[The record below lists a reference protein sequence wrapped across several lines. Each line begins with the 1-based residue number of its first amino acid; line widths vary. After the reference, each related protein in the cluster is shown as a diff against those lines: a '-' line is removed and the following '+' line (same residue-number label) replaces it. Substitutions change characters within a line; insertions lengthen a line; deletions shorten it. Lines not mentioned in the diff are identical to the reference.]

1 MKILHCHPVVNVR
14 KTGGCPAHRDGVLS
28 SLKCGGFAA
37 EFATAQGAR
46 VTPQAAESRSSSAII
61 SHYSSCN
68 AVSPRDLAEDT
79 QSILKDIGSF
89 KRKYSG

>member
-28 SLKCGGFAA
+28 SLKCGD
-37 EFATAQGAR
+37 FATAQGAR
-46 VTPQAAESRSSSAII
+46 VTLQAAESRSSSAII
-61 SHYSSCN
+61 PHYSSCN
-68 AVSPRDLAEDT
+68 AASSRDPAEDT
-79 QSILKDIGSF
+79 QSILRYIGSF